1 MEKSNQ
7 NYIVLTQEASSRNS
21 GGWAASCVWEQGH
34 ARAAWRQTGGRCLQE
49 REVSRGL
56 PPLLQLLCISSTAGP
71 GQNQTDRLGH
81 KHLSVSAPSEG
92 FFGLPSTAWMS
103 GCLFVLLLGLKKK
116 KTCFI
121 LIPRIAS
128 KTNNTWYSCGT
139 SEHTCTFIYIHPWRL
154 TLSLKGVLLFHP
166 CFIDEETKI
175 RKTCSQFIQLR
186 ALNQLVGFCIPEVTL
201 PTVSWKD
208 AIPIN

>member
-1 MEKSNQ
+1 MCLRARSRTGC
-7 NYIVLTQEASSRNS
+7 LTSDWWAVFTGAGGLPRTSSPFAAALHLLNS
-21 GGWAASCVWEQGH
+21 WAGAEPDG
-34 ARAAWRQTGGRCLQE
+34 QTGTQTSECLCTL
-49 REVSRGL
+49 RGFL
-56 PPLLQLLCISSTAGP
+56 WSSLNGM
-71 GQNQTDRLGH
+71 D
-81 KHLSVSAPSEG
+81 V
-92 FFGLPSTAWMS
+92 W
-103 GCLFVLLLGLKKK
+103 LFVCAITWIKKK